1 MPVSHPKYRA
11 AAIQAAPVFLDLDAS
26 IAKAI
31 GLIKEAAT
39 NGARIIAFPE
49 TWLPGYPFFIW
60 LDSPAWGM
68 QFIQRYHD
76 NSLVYGSPQAERLSK
91 AAKDNDIMVVMGH
104 SEKSGG
110 SLYMGQWIINAQG
123 VTVATRRKLK
133 PTHVERTIYGEGDGS
148 DLTVYDTELGRV
160 GALCCWEHLQPLSKY
175 AMYAQNEQVHIAAWP
190 SFSLYRG
197 GAYALGP
204 EVNNA
209 ASRIYAVEGQC
220 FVLAPC
226 ATVSAEM
233 IQMLCGDDPMKRQ
246 LLLQGGGFTGIY
258 APDGQLI
265 SEVLPEGQEGIV
277 YADLDLGMISLAKA
291 AADPAGHYSRPDVT
305 RLLLDKTPRERVVYQ
320 QRAAPEAVEHEPAE
334 PVKRETE
341 VPVSATRRVLG
352 VVS

>member
-1 MPVSHPKYRA
+1 MSSSHPKFRA

-26 IAKAI
+26 IDKAI
-31 GLIKEAAT
+31 NLIAEAAR
-39 NGARIIAFPE
+39 NGAQLIAFPE
-49 TWLPGYPFFIW
+49 TWLPGYPWFIW

-76 NSLVYGSPQAERLSK
+76 NSLVYGSPQADRI
-91 AAKDNDIMVVMGH
+91 AAAAREHKIMVVMGH
-104 SEKSGG
+104 SEKHGG
-110 SLYMGQWIINAQG
+110 SLYMGQWIIDAQG
-123 VTVATRRKLK
+123 QTVAQRRKLK
-133 PTHVERTIYGEGDGS
+133 PTHVERTVFGEGDGS
-148 DLTVYDTELGRV
+148 DLTVYATALGRI

-226 ATVSAEM
+226 ATVSREM
-233 IQMLCGDDPMKRQ
+233 VDMLCGEDPVKRQ
-246 LLLQGGGFTGIY
+246 LLLEGGGFTTIY
-258 APDGQLI
+258 APDGQLMH
-265 SEVLPEGQEGIV
+265 EPLPEGSEGIV

-291 AADPAGHYSRPDVT
+291 AADPAGHYARPDVT
-305 RLLLDKTPRERVVYQ
+305 RLLLNRTPGDRVVTRQ
-320 QRAAPEAVEHEPAE
+320 HPALEVPDDATDDPAMRRADDAEPAQARRAA
-334 PVKRETE
+334 
-341 VPVSATRRVLG
+341 
-352 VVS
+352 